1 MALKDLN
8 SNLGKIES
16 FRYDKIAASSK
27 SPQTIND
34 NRGTIVEGGVDKLR
48 DRAIAK
54 KANNDGNGYGK
65 IVKAIDGKRR
75 PQSYTVENNAG
86 FATITGLSGQ
96 VNNDTDLGETKTDL
110 QIAKDA
116 SLLMST
122 WAESFNGSNVYSVPR
137 KTNPTSGHNELTFTY
152 GDVPDPADGNL
163 IQRVNGAIDRFLFGP
178 PTGRGLG
185 SLSESSQP
193 TRFSKEFGTDWTVN
207 TAFGHTRGGSATD
220 AIVNNYTD
228 LVTKSSWWSNFVSK
242 QSNLQLD
249 YTIMKGTDQLG
260 DAPFDQFDASGIA
273 VGFAPGSRGIRIGN
287 IFQGVP
293 RYTET
298 APLIDDW
305 DHPYDEIGDPN
316 YLSYDKTS
324 YSGPFEPNFGEIPK
338 MGYLY
343 ENYVVAQQDEPTSGG
358 GIRGMVESFID
369 NAMKDPYPVI
379 PSINTIKSG
388 QKIENE
394 PYSDDGD
401 LAKRYSLHGLRDLPS
416 NLDEQLEKSYGRLE
430 GVLTGSY
437 EGKYLTDKAKEHI
450 TTVRDKGRDK
460 VYAIGKQGFRGVE
473 NTLVT
478 SKPDDDG
485 DWFDGLI
492 KKDVTGKYSS
502 DAVDKV
508 NMIPYGEIGDSKGN
522 LSEDLDFIPLNFHDI
537 FNDRDITF
545 RAIIDGDIT
554 DTITPGWN
562 DQQFIGRPV
571 KSATYTG
578 VDRSIGFGF
587 QVYPK
592 TKQEFPV
599 ILEKLN
605 YLVGLCYPHFD
616 RFYRQTGPMIKLTL
630 GDIVDHQ
637 MGYITG
643 CTVTFPSDST
653 WETDKGLRFTK
664 QINVSIEFAFIGG
677 NIPVATGKHYGLPW
691 LDGTKYDENGVNFE
705 SAKDINRDNDPKK
718 AYGKLFSEL
727 YPGGE

>member
-1 MALKDLN
+1 MKLKDLDN
-8 SNLGKIES
+8 NINKIQS
-16 FRYDKIAASSK
+16 FRYDKIEASSK
-27 SPQTIND
+27 KPQTIND
-34 NRGTIVEGGVDKLR
+34 NKGTIVEGGTSKLL
-48 DRAIAK
+48 DRVSAK
-54 KANNDGNGYGK
+54 IANNDGNGYGK
-65 IVKAIDGKRR
+65 IVSAIDNVTN
-75 PQSYTVENNAG
+75 PQTFTIENRAG
-86 FATITGLSGQ
+86 SATITGLSGQ
-96 VNNDTDLGETKTDL
+96 VNSDTDLGETKTDI

-137 KTNPTSGHNELTFTY
+137 KINPTSGHNELTFTY
-152 GDVPDPADGNL
+152 GDVPDPADGDV
-163 IQRVNGAIDRFLFGP
+163 IERVNGAIERFLFGP
-178 PTGRGLG
+178 PIGRGLG

-249 YTIMKGTDQLG
+249 YTIMKGTDQIG
-260 DAPFDQFDASGIA
+260 DAPFNQFDASGIA
-273 VGFAPGSRGIRIGN
+273 VGFAPGTRGIRIGN

-298 APLIDDW
+298 VPVIDEAFFGNAPF
-305 DHPYDEIGDPN
+305 DEIGDPN
-316 YLSYDKTS
+316 GFAYDKAS

-369 NAMKDPYPVI
+369 SAINPYPLI
-379 PSINTIKSG
+379 PSKNNVKSG
-388 QKIENE
+388 QKI
-394 PYSDDGD
+394 STDITGDDGD

-416 NLDEQLEKSYGRLE
+416 NFDEQLEKSYGRLE

-437 EGKYLTDKAKEHI
+437 EGRYMTDKAKEHI

-478 SKPDDDG
+478 SKPDDSG

-492 KKDVTGKYSS
+492 KKDITGKYSS
-502 DAVDKV
+502 DAVDRV
-508 NMIPYGEIGDSKGN
+508 NMIPYGEIGDSTGN

-537 FNDRDITF
+537 FNSRNITF

-562 DQQFIGRPV
+562 DQTFIGRPV

-578 VDRSIGFGF
+578 VERSIGFGF

-599 ILEKLN
+599 LLEKLN

-616 RFYRQTGPMIKLTL
+616 KFYRQTGPMIKLTL
-630 GDIVDHQ
+630 GDIVDDQ
-637 MGYITG
+637 MGYITS
-643 CTVTFPSDST
+643 CTVTFPGDST

-664 QINVSIEFAFIGG
+664 QINVSVEFAFIGG

-705 SAKDINRDNDPKK
+705 SPKDMILNETIVN
-718 AYGKLFSEL
+718 YLL
-727 YPGGE
+727 NYIPGVNNV